1 MAHKRIDDDLAYGDA
16 YGERWDRD
24 RFVVERDR
32 NRPVAERGHFE
43 EHDRYIT
50 RGPRG
55 RVRETSVDERFE
67 RRAPRPWD
75 DEPPI
80 ERRYYDDPPRFR
92 RSPPPEIEQRL
103 IIDRERDRER
113 EREREFRHPSPPRRP
128 GQLLRRQS
136 SLDTF
141 DRRPPPRFF
150 ERDDRD
156 PPPRRGDYRPEPYKP
171 IPLPR
176 SRALPPPRLYAE
188 RDLERDFEEIKI
200 SEPDRYGD
208 EEYHEYPERIREVE
222 IVKSRKRRDSG
233 HSRRTESIR
242 SRSADSSSS
251 SSSGGTT
258 VTAKSAKSVKSV
270 KSVKSTKSEYP
281 KKGKTRIPVR
291 LISKAALIDLG
302 YPFIEE
308 GNVIIVQV
316 ALGQQNIDDLLK
328 LSEDYKKSEQ
338 EIAAA
343 RSSAGGVVEERKEE
357 IFTLPP
363 PPPPIVVPPP
373 PSIVHTAPP
382 PPPTIIHTAAPVDPS
397 PPPVEVV
404 KETFIRETS
413 PARSHRSHRSHS
425 TSTTRTPVIIEPRDR
440 EYSDEVAVGPLA
452 LISDRRRSDRE
463 IRMEIA
469 RLEAERELLRPERRH
484 HRHHSHSRHRSH
496 SHSTERELVSA
507 ERLPTGELVLY
518 EEQVEKIEE
527 PRRGVRIEKD
537 KKGPPPGLMKAMLAT
552 LT

>member
-1 MAHKRIDDDLAYGDA
+1 MAHMRVEDDLAYGES

-32 NRPVAERGHFE
+32 NRPGPEQRDRFE
-43 EHDRYIT
+43 EHDRYFT
-50 RGPRG
+50 RGPKG

-67 RRAPRPWD
+67 RRPSRPWD
-75 DEPPI
+75 DEPPL
-80 ERRYYDDPPRFR
+80 EKRYYDDPPRFR

-103 IIDRERDRER
+103 VIDRERDRER

-128 GQLLRRQS
+128 GQLIRRQS

-150 ERDDRD
+150 EREE
-156 PPPRRGDYRPEPYKP
+156 PEPIIRRADYRPEPHKP

-176 SRALPPPRLYAE
+176 SRALPPPRIYAE

-208 EEYHEYPERIREVE
+208 DEYHAYPERVRELE
-222 IVKSRKRRDSG
+222 IVKARRRRDSG
-233 HSRRTESIR
+233 NSRRVESLR
-242 SRSADSSSS
+242 SRSTASDDS

-258 VTAKSAKSVKSV
+258 VTAKSMKSAKSIKSV
-270 KSVKSTKSEYP
+270 KSEYP

-291 LISKAALIDLG
+291 LVSKAALIDLG
-302 YPFIEE
+302 YPFVEE
-308 GNVIIVQV
+308 GNVLIVQK

-328 LSEDYKKSEQ
+328 LSEEYKKSEL

-343 RSSAGGVVEERKEE
+343 RSSAAGLVEERREE

-363 PPPPIVVPPP
+363 PPPPPPPIVAPPP
-373 PSIVHTAPP
+373 PS
-382 PPPTIIHTAAPVDPS
+382 IIHTAAPVAPS
-397 PPPVEVV
+397 PPPPVEMVR
-404 KETFIRETS
+404 ETFIREAS
-413 PARSHRSHRSHS
+413 PTRSYRSHRSHS
-425 TSTTRTPVIIEPRDR
+425 TSTTRTPVIMEPRER
-440 EYSDEVAVGPLA
+440 EFSDEVAVGPLA
-452 LISDRRRSDRE
+452 LISDRRRGDRE
-463 IRMEIA
+463 IKMEIA
-469 RLEAERELLRPERRH
+469 RLEAERDLLRPERRH
-484 HRHHSHSRHRSH
+484 HHHHSHSRHRSH

-518 EEQVEKIEE
+518 EEQVERIEE

-537 KKGPPPGLMKAMLAT
+537 KKGPPPSLMRAMLAT